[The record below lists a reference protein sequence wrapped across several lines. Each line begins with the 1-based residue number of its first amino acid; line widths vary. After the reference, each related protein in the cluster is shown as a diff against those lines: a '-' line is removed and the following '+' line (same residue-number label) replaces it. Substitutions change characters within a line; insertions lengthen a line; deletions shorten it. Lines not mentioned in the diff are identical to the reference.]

1 MNNQNNHLTTTY
13 SHTHSCH
20 WEDGHFI
27 GEFKVLGESGPL
39 LYRIAFWDCFGDA
52 GPLSVG

>member
-13 SHTHSCH
+13 SHTHSSH